1 MRLWVIAYDIADDK
15 RRRQLVKCLAKQTQ
29 RVQESIFEGWLTKTE
44 LNHIL
49 SEAALL
55 LDLAED
61 KLRAYPLAVKK
72 SERYGVYGQQVAT
85 RQEADYWII
94 G

>member
-1 MRLWVIAYDIADDK
+1 MRLWVIAYDVADDK
-15 RRRQLVKCLAKQTQ
+15 RRRLLAKCLAKQTQ
-29 RVQESIFEGWLTKTE
+29 RVQESLFEGWLTQTE
-44 LNHIL
+44 LNRLL

-61 KLRAYPLAVKK
+61 KLRAYPLAVRKA
-72 SERYGVYGQQVAT
+72 ERYGVYGQQTAT
-85 RQEADYWII
+85 RPAPDYWIL